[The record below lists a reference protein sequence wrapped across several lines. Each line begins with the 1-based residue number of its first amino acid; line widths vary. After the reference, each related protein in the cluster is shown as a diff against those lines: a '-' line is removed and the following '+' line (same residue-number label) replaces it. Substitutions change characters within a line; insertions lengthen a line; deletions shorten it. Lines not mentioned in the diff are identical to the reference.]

1 MEILERLVVS
11 SYNIGKNN
19 TPYKTTGQWLTQAH
33 DQIIEL
39 WKKCLLEKG
48 EPLYT
53 DDMDAY
59 QQGFALGVA
68 QGHNQAITQA
78 QKNMEG

>member
-1 MEILERLVVS
+1 MNKKLMEILRELRCS
-11 SYNIGKNN
+11 QNKHI
-19 TPYKTTGQWLTQAH
+19 TGDVDQAH